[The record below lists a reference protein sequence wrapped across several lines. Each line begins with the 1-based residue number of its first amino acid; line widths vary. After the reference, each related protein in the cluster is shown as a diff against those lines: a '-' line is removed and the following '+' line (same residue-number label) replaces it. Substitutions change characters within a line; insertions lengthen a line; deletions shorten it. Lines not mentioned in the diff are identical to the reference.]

1 MELQQQLKMG
11 SFISK
16 RTGKAFEWNV
26 NDCNTFFI
34 EMHDYVYGTTDYED
48 KVKGAYSHKE
58 GAKEFMRNLKI
69 TPAMWLHLRDYKEL
83 KAKNPQ
89 WENGDVVTIE
99 RGYYASVY
107 VYFEGAFWT
116 VPEGQEIKGYH
127 PKAFKKL
134 EKRNWR
140 K

>member
-1 MELQQQLKMG
+1 
-11 SFISK
+11 
-16 RTGKAFEWNV
+16 
-26 NDCNTFFI
+26 
-34 EMHDYVYGTTDYED
+34 
-48 KVKGAYSHKE
+48 
-58 GAKEFMRNLKI
+58 
-69 TPAMWLHLRDYKEL
+69 MWLHLRDYKEL